1 LNRREIIEERN
12 RLDSR
17 IQDLLKKME
26 KAYKPQA
33 IKSGTSYEDYDT
45 IPGGNKE
52 LDFVKVIKE
61 FNKLVMLRDIYND
74 MLANY
79 DDVDEEEILKH
90 LKGNVDKVKFL
101 RIVREHTQLY
111 VAEKIG
117 INIRTVQR
125 IEKSIK
131 EVDVNK
137 C

>member
-90 LKGNVDKVKFL
+90 IQGNVEKIKFL
-101 RIVREHTQLY
+101 RIIREHTQKQT
-111 VAEKIG
+111 AEKLG
-117 INIRTVQR
+117 ISLSTVFR

-131 EVDVNK
+131 EIDVNQ
-137 C
+137 